1 MLGRSAVVVLAAAGL
16 GWATTAP
23 VEVEVRGVRL
33 DPTTGSPVVQ
43 LVEKGKGRRELPI
56 WIGPFEA
63 QAIAAEMQG
72 MPLPRP
78 LTHDLM
84 KRLVESLGGRL
95 DHVVIGDLRD
105 NTYFATLHLAGADG
119 KDIAIDARPSDAIA
133 LALRLHGPIL
143 VADEVFAKSR
153 ATHVSPAAAHLWGL
167 TVQDLTPEIA
177 AFFKPTEAKGVHHHQ
192 VDAESP
198 GHEPLP

>member
-1 MLGRSAVVVLAAAGL
+1 MYGRSALIAVAAAGL
-16 GWATTAP
+16 AWAAADP
-23 VEVEVRGVRL
+23 VEREVRGVQL
-33 DPTTGSPVVQ
+33 DPTPGSPVVQ
-43 LVEKGKGRRELPI
+43 LVEKGKAGRALPI

-72 MPLPRP
+72 VPLPRP

-84 KRLVESLGGRL
+84 KRLVESLGARL
-95 DHVVIGDLRD
+95 DRVVIGDLRD

-119 KDIAIDARPSDAIA
+119 KDISLDARPSDAIA

-153 ATHVSPAAAHLWGL
+153 AAQATPAAAHLWGL

>member
-1 MLGRSAVVVLAAAGL
+1 MYGRSALIAVAAAGL
-16 GWATTAP
+16 AWAAADP
-23 VEVEVRGVRL
+23 VEVEVRGVEL

-43 LVEKGKGRRELPI
+43 LVEKGKAGRELPI

-95 DHVVIGDLRD
+95 DPLVIRDLPD
-105 NTYFATLHLAGADG
+105 H
-119 KDIAIDARPSDAIA
+119 
-133 LALRLHGPIL
+133 
-143 VADEVFAKSR
+143 
-153 ATHVSPAAAHLWGL
+153 
-167 TVQDLTPEIA
+167 
-177 AFFKPTEAKGVHHHQ
+177 TEL
-192 VDAESP
+192 P
-198 GHEPLP
+198 PLP

>member
-1 MLGRSAVVVLAAAGL
+1 MLARSAVVVLAAAGL
-16 GWATTAP
+16 GWAATAP

-43 LVEKGKGRRELPI
+43 LVEKGKGGRELPI

-72 MPLPRP
+72 MLLPRP

-95 DHVVIGDLRD
+95 HRVVIRGPRHHTNFPTPPLPR
-105 NTYFATLHLAGADG
+105 ARG
-119 KDIAIDARPSDAIA
+119 KD
-133 LALRLHGPIL
+133 
-143 VADEVFAKSR
+143 
-153 ATHVSPAAAHLWGL
+153 T
-167 TVQDLTPEIA
+167 
-177 AFFKPTEAKGVHHHQ
+177 
-192 VDAESP
+192 
-198 GHEPLP
+198 